1 MPHRPHED
9 ESALTSALAPA
20 GTSLF
25 AIHGDLDG
33 EQRGEFQEREQFIGL
48 KIGAEEFLLP
58 IAAVREIIM
67 LPPIT
72 FVPNCQEFV
81 DGVINLRGTIL
92 PALNMRKMM
101 ACARGEPTKDA
112 RIIIVRCDGVTF
124 GLIVD
129 GITYVVALLPAEV
142 EAQNL
147 PGKGTGTEFIGQV
160 AKQGPKVL
168 GILDLQRVLKQTGDV
183 LAAAGDADDAGAGQ
197 DEAA

>member
-1 MPHRPHED
+1 MVHRLHED
-9 ESALTSALAPA
+9 DSALASTLAPA
-20 GTSLF
+20 QSSIF

-48 KIGAEEFLLP
+48 IIGPEEFLLP

-101 ACARGEPTKDA
+101 AFPRGEATKDA
-112 RIIIVRCDGVTF
+112 RVIIVRHEGVTF

-129 GITYVVALLPAEV
+129 GITYVVALLPSEI
-142 EAQNL
+142 ETQSL
-147 PGKGTGTEFIGQV
+147 PGKGTGAEFIAQV
-160 AKQGPKVL
+160 AKHGRKVC
-168 GILDLQRVLKQTGDV
+168 GILDLQRVLKQAGDV
-183 LAAAGDADDAGAGQ
+183 LADAVEDGAGDVKR